1 MNMREQFVYTTKE
14 LISSNERVSLLLGG
28 ISVASFQENMEKY
41 PNRVFNAGISE
52 QGILGAAAGM
62 SIAGMIPIVHT
73 IAPFLVER
81 AYEQL
86 KLDFGYQKQRGN
98 FVTTGASLDYSSFG
112 ATHQCPADI
121 GVLSYIPN
129 MQIIV
134 PGTAS
139 EFDYLFRNCYDNE
152 FPTYYRLSRDVN
164 TVTNNIEFGKGNII
178 KKGNKATVLAVGPA
192 LDIVVNACSNLDV
205 TILYYT
211 TIAPFDSVLLKN
223 NIYNGKLFVCTPFY
237 KGSLDYYIHEALQG
251 EFVQLNEISLP
262 RVFAPHYG
270 YTREYYNEIG
280 LSEQN
285 VKAKIIKML
294 GE

>member
-1 MNMREQFVYTTKE
+1 MNMREQFIHTTNE
-14 LISSNERVSLLLGG
+14 LINTDEKVSVLLGG

-86 KLDFGYQKQRGN
+86 KLDFGYQRQRGN

-121 GVLSYIPN
+121 GILSYIPY

-134 PGTAS
+134 PGTAL
-139 EFDYLFRNCYDNE
+139 EFDYLFRHCYDNE
-152 FPTYYRLSRDVN
+152 FPTYYRLSRDAN
-164 TVTNNIEFGKGNII
+164 SFTNNVEFGKGNLI
-178 KKGNKATVLAVGPA
+178 KKGSKATVLAVGPI
-192 LDIVVNACSNLDV
+192 LDMVVNACDNLDV

-211 TIAPFDSVLLKN
+211 TVSPFDLELLRN
-223 NIYNGKLFVCTPFY
+223 NICNRKLLICTPFY
-237 KGSLDYYIHEALQG
+237 KGSLDYYIHEAMQG
-251 EFVQLNEISLP
+251 EPIKLHEISLP
-262 RVFAPHYG
+262 RIFAPHYG

-280 LSEQN
+280 LSEKN
-285 VKAKIIKML
+285 INAKARKMI